1 MEMFKAW
8 QLMLIIEASEKKF
21 HVKNCGQRETST
33 NVCAYALKVI
43 RLQLFLLSSSSSSS
57 EWKFN

>member
-21 HVKNCGQRETST
+21 HVKNCGQREISTS
-33 NVCAYALKVI
+33 VCAYALKVI
-43 RLQLFLLSSSSSSS
+43 RLHLFLLSSSSSSS